1 MTNIAIVL
9 KNEIA
14 RVARKEVRTDTQGL
28 KKSVAAYRTEI
39 AALKRRMQALEKEL
53 RRLDKG
59 SAKAK
64 PVAPADEDAPPQRF
78 SAKGLATQR
87 RRLGLSAADC
97 GLLVGASGLSIYKWE
112 AGQAKPRAKFLAAIA
127 ALRTLGKKDAAARL
141 VALR

>member
-1 MTNIAIVL
+1 MTNIATVL

-14 RVARKEVRTDTQGL
+14 RVARKEVRAETQGL

-39 AALKRRMQALEKEL
+39 VALKRRMEALEKEV
-53 RRLDKG
+53 RRLGKG
-59 SAKAK
+59 NAKAN
-64 PVAPADEDAPPQRF
+64 PVAPADEEAPPQRF

-112 AGQAKPRAKFLAAIA
+112 AGQARPRAKFLAAVA

-141 VALR
+141 EALR